1 VAVASNPVTVTHP
14 VSVMGGLPLAITL
27 VGDVPAGAEPGTPL
41 TFKVTQDFRANG
53 SVVIAQGATVTGEVA
68 GAGKKI
74 LGMGGKVQ
82 FKLNAVTAV
91 DGQKLKVKASPGRSG
106 DKNEHSIE
114 APGNRNKEILAPSGT
129 QYMAYFDGDQM
140 VAVKK

>member
-1 VAVASNPVTVTHP
+1 VL
-14 VSVMGGLPLAITL
+14 GGLPFAITL
-27 VGDVPAGAEPGTPL
+27 VGDIPAGAEPGTPL
-41 TFKVTQDFRANG
+41 KFRVTQDFRANG
-53 SVVIAQGATVTGEVA
+53 SVVIAQGAIVTGELA

-82 FKLNAVTAV
+82 FKLNSVTAV
-91 DGQKLKVKASPGRSG
+91 DGQKLKVKASPGRTG

-114 APGNRNKEILAPSGT
+114 APGNRNKEILAPSGA
-129 QYMAYFDGDQM
+129 QYMAFLDGDQT